1 MPKQVMTLEDSTER
15 GTTYTFGID
24 YTTIKARC
32 PEAAM
37 LAFLADGKV
46 PGTKSAWTAH
56 EAQPASEVRAAQ
68 AAAPKPKKKRSDP
81 SVPKKVKVDCRW
93 DATEATLTYLD
104 GKGQPHK
111 LREPVTVQAP
121 EGEKFTESVWSRS
134 LLEEVTRL
142 LAADG
147 FTYREGRWGGSP
159 GRGIVHA
166 IEPVEQE
173 KPQETPAEE
182 PPAPE
187 PAPPVD
193 EPPAPEEPA
202 EEPEPAAPVDEPAA
216 PAEDPEELRLRREQA
231 AALGW
236 STGQA
241 EFIIAAAA
249 GRLYIHQFGSLYCRD
264 IPGTAGRL
272 VSNHRLSALQKAGF
286 VTVGAAD
293 ANRERPVLVTVDG
306 RRAVAVWKRWT
317 PRPVEKNREQ
327 ECERLRPLVHGVQA
341 RRLAEQAARDEVER
355 KAASAAFREAHQR
368 LMEWED
374 REDRLWAVWARVQGI
389 VYRLQRRPAGWV
401 PTEEEIE
408 AHGLDAEVVAELR
421 EDAVDPQPRPVLPDL
436 KQRPMAE
443 LPPLDADDQTP
454 EQLDLF
460 AVA

>member
-1 MPKQVMTLEDSTER
+1 
-15 GTTYTFGID
+15 
-24 YTTIKARC
+24 
-32 PEAAM
+32 
-37 LAFLADGKV
+37 
-46 PGTKSAWTAH
+46 
-56 EAQPASEVRAAQ
+56 
-68 AAAPKPKKKRSDP
+68 
-81 SVPKKVKVDCRW
+81 
-93 DATEATLTYLD
+93 
-104 GKGQPHK
+104 
-111 LREPVTVQAP
+111 
-121 EGEKFTESVWSRS
+121 VWSRA
-134 LLEEVTRL
+134 LLAEVTRL
-142 LAADG
+142 LAAEG
-147 FTYREGRWGGSP
+147 FQYREGRWSGSP

-166 IEPVEQE
+166 IEPTGTTEAAPEEAKPDQVPPVE
-173 KPQETPAEE
+173 PPAEE

-187 PAPPVD
+187 PPIEEPPTEEPPAAEDEPPVD
-193 EPPAPEEPA
+193 ESAP
-202 EEPEPAAPVDEPAA
+202 
-216 PAEDPEELRLRREQA
+216 PAEDPQELRLQREQA

-241 EFIIAAAA
+241 EFVIAAAA
-249 GRLYIHQFGSLYCRD
+249 GRLYLHQFGSLYCRD

-293 ANRERPVLVTVDG
+293 ANRERPILVTVDG

-327 ECERLRPLVHGVQA
+327 ECERLRPLLHGVQA
-341 RRLAEQAARDEVER
+341 RRLAEQAAQDEVER

-368 LMEWED
+368 LREWED
-374 REDRLWAVWARVQGI
+374 REDRLWAAWARVHEI

-408 AHGLDAEVVAELR
+408 RHGLDAEVVAELR
-421 EDAVDPQPRPVLPDL
+421 ADAENPQPRPVLPDL

-443 LPPLDADDQTP
+443 LPPLEADDQTP